1 MCNSKSPFLVWEA
14 SRRDCYKGSVCL
26 AFRQKGKGQE
36 GVVFSA
42 LPVSQLPLVQKTF
55 HASVSCL
62 EFIEYDSL
70 QFPL

>member
-1 MCNSKSPFLVWEA
+1 M
-14 SRRDCYKGSVCL
+14 GSIKAGL
-26 AFRQKGKGQE
+26 LQGKCVSGFQAE
-36 GVVFSA
+36 RERAGGVVFSA